1 MIRVIKIG
9 GRAQG
14 EPALAQAIAAAAA
27 ITETQL
33 TVVHGGGDEVT
44 ALQRALGQTPR
55 FIGGRRATP
64 PEELD
69 VVRMVLS
76 GTVNKRLVGQFMAAG
91 AKAAGISGE
100 DAGLLQ
106 CAVFGDGSLGAVG
119 EPRQVDPA
127 VLIALM
133 DSGFVPVVSPLGRF
147 ADGTGCN
154 VNGDDAASAIAAA
167 LGADE
172 LLLVADVPGVLDARG
187 ELVADLDRTDVDAMV
202 ANGTANG
209 GMVAKLEAALRAL
222 EFGVRRVRI
231 GNLAAIADPK
241 AGSTIAAPVPAAS
254 R

>member
-14 EPALAQAIAAAAA
+14 DPALAHAIAAAAS
-27 ITETQL
+27 TGTRL

-44 ALQRALGQTPR
+44 ALQSALGQTPR

-76 GTVNKRLVGQFMAAG
+76 GTVNKRLVGQFTAAG
-91 AKAAGISGE
+91 ARAAGISGE
-100 DAGLLQ
+100 DGGLLQ
-106 CAVFGDGSLGAVG
+106 CEVFGDGSLGSVG
-119 EPRQVDPA
+119 EPRRVDPA
-127 VLIALM
+127 VLTALM
-133 DSGFVPVVSPLGRF
+133 DGGFVPVVSPLGRF
-147 ADGTGCN
+147 ADGSGCN
-154 VNGDDAASAIAAA
+154 VNGDDAAAAIAAA

-172 LLLVADVPGVLDARG
+172 LLLVADVPGVLDAHG
-187 ELVADLDRTDVDAMV
+187 ELVADLDRADVDAMV
-202 ANGTANG
+202 ANGTAKG

-222 EFGVRRVRI
+222 EMGVRRVRI

-241 AGSTIAAPVPAAS
+241 AGSIITAPVPAAS